1 MRFKQFLIE
10 RSVENQINS
19 VRQNRDAFLA
29 APTPKANEVFPKIDV
44 LSKGARTTDFDWIP
58 SETASQAQFVKSPNV
73 SETNSRA
80 LGMYDPSDQTVSSY
94 GKQSA
99 SVLKGTVT
107 HEAGHLDQDLRQQA
121 TGNKEMGAPLKTTSP
136 NIAPI
141 VPGSEGTRP
150 FEYPE
155 YAYTDIETNARAI
168 TDADA
173 AADSYGKAISKEL
186 KNINPNDLEAVQT
199 AKNQVRT
206 NTLNTHMAPERHMSM
221 ANVNIVLNDNDPT
234 ITPEARGRAMDR
246 VLEMGEK
253 AEINTQN
260 KIVRAM
266 QMVEKG
272 TLSPA
277 PVEPTALDTL
287 KMTGKQV
294 SGKLT
299 QALPGSNSTLVS
311 GAATMGAGVVGGL
324 VGEYVVKPAAEKA
337 GAFKAVESG
346 TRAALSNSPDWVAN
360 VADTALGAA
369 QVALDPIGPAANA
382 MSTGFA
388 DKQKQDDD
396 MMIKAGKS
404 PGQRIIP
411 SMKQ

>member
-1 MRFKQFLIE
+1 MIRFKQFLIE

-29 APTPKANEVFPKIDV
+29 APTPKANEPFPKINIV
-44 LSKGARTTDFDWIP
+44 SKGNLPEFDWMAP
-58 SETASQAQFVKSPNV
+58 ETLSQAQFVKNPN
-73 SETNSRA
+73 EYELNPRA
-80 LGMYDPSDQTVSSY
+80 RGMYDTADQTVSTY

-99 SVLKGTVT
+99 PELKDTVT
-107 HEAGHLDQDLRQQA
+107 HENVHADQDLRQQT
-121 TGNKEMGAPLKTTSP
+121 TGNKKMGHPLKTTSP
-136 NIAPI
+136 NIDPI

-150 FEYPE
+150 FKYQE

-206 NTLNTHMAPERHMSM
+206 NTLNTHMAPERNMSM
-221 ANVNIVLNDNDPT
+221 VNVNNVLNIDDPT

-253 AEINTQN
+253 AETNTQN
-260 KIVRAM
+260 KIARSM

-311 GAATMGAGVVGGL
+311 GAANMGAGVVGGL

-337 GAFKAVESG
+337 GVFKAVESG

-382 MSTGFA
+382 MSKGFA

>member
-10 RSVENQINS
+10 RSAEDQINS

-29 APTPKANEVFPKIDV
+29 APTPKATEAFPKIDV

-73 SETNSRA
+73 SETNPKA

-121 TGNKEMGAPLKTTSP
+121 TGKKQAGSSLRQTSP
-136 NIAPI
+136 NIDPI

-150 FEYPE
+150 FQYQE

-173 AADSYGKAISKEL
+173 AADSYGKALSKEL

-206 NTLNTHMAPERHMSM
+206 QTLDTHMAPERHMSM
-221 ANVNIVLNDNDPT
+221 ANVNNVLNIDDPT

-253 AEINTQN
+253 AETNTQN
-260 KIVRAM
+260 KIARSM

-277 PVEPTALDTL
+277 PVEPTVLDTL

-299 QALPGSNSTLVS
+299 QALPGSSSPLVS
-311 GAATMGAGVVGGL
+311 GAANLGAGVVGGL
-324 VGEYVVKPAAEKA
+324 VGEYVIKPEAEKI
-337 GAFKAVESG
+337 GFFKAIESG
-346 TRAALSNSPDWVAN
+346 TRAALSNTPDWVAK
-360 VADTALGAA
+360 VADPVLGAA
-369 QVALDPIGPAANA
+369 RLALDPIGTTSEFLEKQAR
-382 MSTGFA
+382 MSLPTT
-388 DKQKQDDD
+388 
-396 MMIKAGKS
+396 KAERDRATERFERKDY
-404 PGQRIIP
+404 
-411 SMKQ
+411 